1 MSQPGLNGTKGVVQ
15 AANTKEG
22 RWQVT
27 PQDAP
32 GLNREVPRC
41 AVNICTPVT
50 TALCAKELARASCKE
65 EGSTCIISSATG
77 RNGGSTSSTETLSR
91 LSRFNASS
99 SGEVGNGDA
108 ASPKKKKKKK
118 KKNATAKKEAVGGV
132 GGGEGGAATK
142 PAPAPA
148 TPATPKLGAGA
159 FSDSNKAERDAAKR
173 AATTQFGDEV
183 VSEIV
188 GRTGEMHGSTFS
200 EGSVQGWRASQE
212 DAYIADSATVAQE
225 VAPVQHSARGVVGA
239 LQRAFL
245 LHDK

>member
-1 MSQPGLNGTKGVVQ
+1 MQ
-15 AANTKEG
+15 AAAVAAKEKMKKKTKRNNATQKKEG
-22 RWQVT
+22 G
-27 PQDAP
+27 
-32 GLNREVPRC
+32 GLE
-41 AVNICTPVT
+41 
-50 TALCAKELARASCKE
+50 
-65 EGSTCIISSATG
+65 ATG
-77 RNGGSTSSTETLSR
+77 
-91 LSRFNASS
+91 
-99 SGEVGNGDA
+99 SGEVGNGGA

-118 KKNATAKKEAVGGV
+118 KKNATAKKEEGGGV

-212 DAYIADSATVAQE
+212 DAYIADVRFLFCVFFFSLIS
-225 VAPVQHSARGVVGA
+225 HI
-239 LQRAFL
+239 L
-245 LHDK
+245 LHSI